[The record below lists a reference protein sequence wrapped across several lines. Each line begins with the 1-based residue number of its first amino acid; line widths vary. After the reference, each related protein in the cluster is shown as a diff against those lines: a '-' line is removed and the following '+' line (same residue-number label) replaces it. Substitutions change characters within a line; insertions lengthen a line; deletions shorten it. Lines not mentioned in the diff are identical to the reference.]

1 MQIYYFL
8 NIDYKDF
15 NDLILIIFLMICE
28 KNKIKR

>member
-28 KNKIKR
+28 QKIK

>member
-15 NDLILIIFLMICE
+15 NDLILIFLMICE

>member
-8 NIDYKDF
+8 NIDYEDF

-28 KNKIKR
+28 QKIQ